1 MQRRKYKQQMLESD
15 RHTDIQ
21 TGSTGILRDRLCRWD
36 NERKDLTSLPLRVS
50 WFIEKICFLF
60 LSKNLFFFTVKRWAS
75 YFWRRKEIIVFKM
88 ENRHCSLNGHVLQT
102 VCPCCQPCVWTLLF
116 SLAVNRSHGSCS
128 LLFFCSVAW
137 FTKSEAWRLIYSSF
151 FSMLVPRFPY
161 RWQWPRDFPTH
172 PTAARV
178 HKLEHS
184 AD

>member
-128 LLFFCSVAW
+128 LLFSAQSRDLPKVKHDDSSTLRSFRCS
-137 FTKSEAWRLIYSSF
+137 S
-151 FSMLVPRFPY
+151 LVFPIV
-161 RWQWPRDFPTH
+161 DNDLAIFP
-172 PTAARV
+172 PTRQL
-178 HKLEHS
+178 HGYIN
-184 AD
+184 